1 MSNKTV
7 LSLPYVASL
16 VYNTPLMITEA
27 KLQTIMSF
35 LTPRLYGGDLVTA
48 TEMRAQGLETRGL
61 QQTETGPSLAV
72 IPIEGILMNKV
83 RGMDAFSGMQSYEQI
98 SASLDAAIANPNI
111 AGVALQLA
119 TPGGGGQG
127 AFDLADKIYNLRSVK
142 PIYAVVD
149 EEANSAGFL
158 IASSATKIYMPR
170 TGIVGS
176 IGVRMQHVDLSEL
189 NAKMGIKYEDIYA
202 GERKL
207 DFASHKP
214 LSDQARKDAQK
225 DVDDLRIL
233 FAETVARNRSL
244 SVKSLIDTE
253 AAIYAGEAAIT
264 VGLADVVMS
273 VEQAFDDILA
283 NLESDRSDLN
293 MSVQNNSLPT
303 SANADPGA
311 GNPSIVNFD
320 PNPITTTVLG
330 GVTMP
335 VLGTPAAPQVNLVP
349 GEAMVTVI
357 QAKAD
362 TEAAVIA
369 ERERITSIYAL
380 PEAEGKFA
388 MCLEAAKQGLSLEA
402 AKSLLIAVPEAPK
415 VNVSPLNTLMDGTNP
430 EIGAEGDGEE
440 TEEDTLVASILA
452 NGRAAG
458 VGL

>member
-61 QQTETGPSLAV
+61 QQTDTGPSLAV
-72 IPIEGILMNKV
+72 IPIEGVLMNKV

-98 SASLDAAIANPNI
+98 SASLDAAVANPNI

-119 TPGGGGQG
+119 TPGGGSQG
-127 AFDLADKIYNLRSVK
+127 AFDLADKIYTLRSEK
-142 PIYAVVD
+142 PIYAVLD
-149 EEANSAGFL
+149 EEANSAGYL
-158 IASSATKIYMPR
+158 IASSASKVYTPR
-170 TGIVGS
+170 TGILGS

-202 GERKL
+202 GERKI

-225 DVDDLRIL
+225 DVDDLRLL

-244 SVKSLIDTE
+244 SVESVIATE

-293 MSVQNNSLPT
+293 MSVQNNLPNA
-303 SANADPGA
+303 SVNADPGA
-311 GNPSIVNFD
+311 GTPLMANTVVPGFNATLVN
-320 PNPITTTVLG
+320 
-330 GVTMP
+330 
-335 VLGTPAAPQVNLVP
+335 TPGAPATPQVNLEP
-349 GEAMVTVI
+349 GEPMVTVV

-362 TEAAVIA
+362 TETAVKA

-415 VNVSPLNTLMDGTNP
+415 VNVSPLNTLMEDTNP
-430 EIGAEGDGEE
+430 DIGAGDAGEE
-440 TEEDTLVASILA
+440 SEEDALVASILA
-452 NGRAAG
+452 NGKAAG
-458 VGL
+458 VGV